1 MLYNIYVS
9 FFVFRGDIVGI
20 TTSYT
25 ILIVDDNENNLF
37 SLKSLIEEYIDA
49 RVIKADCGPRALQEL
64 SKNDVDLIILDIQ
77 MEDMDG
83 FEIASLI
90 KQRKKTRDIPIV
102 FLTASYTNEEFKQRG
117 FEIGAVDYLTK
128 PIDEYQLINRINVYL
143 RIIEK
148 ERNLN
153 IELEQKVREQTMEL
167 RIAKEEAEAANEAKS
182 MFLANISHEL
192 RTPLNIIMS
201 INQMLKLYLNKSEL
215 DKNQVEKKVNM
226 QVQNCYRLLR
236 LVNNLIDITKI
247 DSGHFEIVKRKGNI
261 VQIVECITMSVVEYI
276 EDKGINLIFDTD
288 IEENSFYFDPDAI
301 ERIVLNLLSN
311 AIKYTPSGGCI
322 FVNLQ
327 SVDGGVII
335 SIKDTGVGIDEGKIN
350 VIFERFKQVD
360 ELLTRRH
367 EGSGIGLSLVK
378 SLVQMHGGS
387 IEVHSEEEKGTE
399 FLVMLPAGDED
410 ESTKHYISSVYD
422 DKQRVVEKI
431 NIEFSDI
438 YF

>member
-1 MLYNIYVS
+1 
-9 FFVFRGDIVGI
+9 VGV

-102 FLTASYTNEEFKQRG
+102 FLTASYTNEEFMQRG

-201 INQMLKLYLNKSEL
+201 INQMLKLYLNKNEL

-247 DSGHFEIVKRKGNI
+247 DSGHFEIIKRKGNI

-327 SVDGGVII
+327 SVEDGVLI
-335 SIKDTGVGIDEGKIN
+335 SIKDTGIGINEEKIN

-399 FLVMLPAGDED
+399 FLVMLPAGNED
-410 ESTKHYISSVYD
+410 ESTKNYISSVYD

>member
-1 MLYNIYVS
+1 MGC
-9 FFVFRGDIVGI
+9 FFVFRGDIVER

-25 ILIVDDNENNLF
+25 ILIVDDNGNNLF
-37 SLKSLIEEYIDA
+37 SLRSLIEEYIDA
-49 RVIKADCGPRALQEL
+49 RVIEADCGPKALQEL

-83 FEIASLI
+83 FEIAALI
-90 KQRKKTRDIPIV
+90 KQRRKTRDIPIV
-102 FLTASYTNEEFKQRG
+102 FLTASCTNEDFKRRG

-153 IELEQKVREQTMEL
+153 LELEQKVKEQTMAL
-167 RIAKEEAEAANEAKS
+167 RLAKEEAEAANEAKS

-201 INQMLKLYLNKSEL
+201 TNQMLRLYLNKNEL
-215 DKNQVEKKVNM
+215 NKEQVEKKVNL

-247 DSGHFEIVKRKGNI
+247 DSGNFEIIKRKGNI
-261 VQIVECITMSVVEYI
+261 VQIVESITMSVVEYI
-276 EDKGINLIFDTD
+276 ENKGINLIFDTD
-288 IEENSFYFDPDAI
+288 TEELLMYFDPDAI

-311 AIKYTPSGGCI
+311 AIKYTPFGGCI
-322 FVNLQ
+322 YVNLQ
-327 SVDGGVII
+327 STTDGMII
-335 SIKDTGVGIDEGKIN
+335 SIKDTGIGIDKEKIN
-350 VIFERFKQVD
+350 IIFERFKQVD

-378 SLVQMHGGS
+378 SLVQMHEGN
-387 IEVHSEEEKGTE
+387 IEVYSEEQKGTE
-399 FLVMLPAGDED
+399 FSIELPIGNED
-410 ESTKHYISSVYD
+410 EAARRYINSVYD
-422 DKQRVVEKI
+422 DRQRVVEKI

>member
-1 MLYNIYVS
+1 VE
-9 FFVFRGDIVGI
+9 R

-25 ILIVDDNENNLF
+25 ILIVDDNGNNLF
-37 SLKSLIEEYIDA
+37 SLRSLIEEYIDA
-49 RVIKADCGPRALQEL
+49 RVIEADCGPKALQKL

-83 FEIASLI
+83 FEIAALI
-90 KQRKKTRDIPIV
+90 KQRRKTRDIPIV
-102 FLTASYTNEEFKQRG
+102 FLTASCTNEDFKRRG

-153 IELEQKVREQTMEL
+153 LELEQKVKEQTMAL
-167 RIAKEEAEAANEAKS
+167 RLAKEEAEAANEAKS

-201 INQMLKLYLNKSEL
+201 TNQMLRLYLNKNEL
-215 DKNQVEKKVNM
+215 NKEQVEKKVNL

-247 DSGHFEIVKRKGNI
+247 DSGNFEIIKRKGNI
-261 VQIVECITMSVVEYI
+261 VQIVESITMSVVEYI
-276 EDKGINLIFDTD
+276 ENKGINLIFDTD
-288 IEENSFYFDPDAI
+288 TEELLMYFDPDAI

-322 FVNLQ
+322 YVNLQ
-327 SVDGGVII
+327 SITDGMII
-335 SIKDTGVGIDEGKIN
+335 SIKDTGIGIDKEKIHI
-350 VIFERFKQVD
+350 IFERFKQVD

-378 SLVQMHGGS
+378 SLVHMHGGN
-387 IEVHSEEEKGTE
+387 IEVYSEEQKGTE
-399 FLVMLPAGDED
+399 FTIELPIGNED
-410 ESTKHYISSVYD
+410 EAARRYINSVYD
-422 DKQRVVEKI
+422 DRQRVVEKI

>member
-1 MLYNIYVS
+1 MVS
-9 FFVFRGDIVGI
+9 FFVFRGDVVGI

-37 SLKSLIEEYIDA
+37 SLKSLIEEYINA

-148 ERNLN
+148 ERSLN

-167 RIAKEEAEAANEAKS
+167 RIAKEAAEAANEAKS

-201 INQMLKLYLNKSEL
+201 INQMLKLYLNNNEL
-215 DKNQVEKKVNM
+215 DKSQVEKKVNM

-247 DSGHFEIVKRKGNI
+247 DSGHFEIIKRKGNI

-288 IEENSFYFDPDAI
+288 IEENTFYFDPDAI

-327 SVDGGVII
+327 NHEGGVII
-335 SIKDTGVGIDEGKIN
+335 SIKDTGVGINEAKIN

-399 FLVMLPAGDED
+399 FLVMLPAGNGD
-410 ESTKHYISSVYD
+410 ESTKNYISSVYD

>member
-1 MLYNIYVS
+1 MVS

-49 RVIKADCGPRALQEL
+49 RVIKADCGPKALQEL
-64 SKNDVDLIILDIQ
+64 SKNDIDLIILDIQ

-102 FLTASYTNEEFKQRG
+102 FLTASFTNEEFRQRG
-117 FEIGAVDYLTK
+117 FEIGAADYLTK

-153 IELEQKVREQTMEL
+153 LELEQKVREQTMEL
-167 RIAKEEAEAANEAKS
+167 RIAKEAAEAANEAKS

-201 INQMLKLYLNKSEL
+201 INQMLRLYLNKNEL
-215 DKNQVEKKVNM
+215 DKGQVEKKVNM

-236 LVNNLIDITKI
+236 LVNNLIDITKM
-247 DSGHFEIVKRKGNI
+247 DSGHFELIKRKGNI

-276 EDKGINLIFDTD
+276 EDKGIGLVFDTD
-288 IEENSFYFDPDAI
+288 VEESTLYFDPDAI

-322 FVNLQ
+322 FVNIQ
-327 SVDGGVII
+327 SIEDGVVI
-335 SIKDTGVGIDEGKIN
+335 SIKDTGAGIDQEKID

-378 SLVQMHGGS
+378 SLIQMHGGS
-387 IEVHSEEEKGTE
+387 IEVHSEEQKGTE
-399 FLVMLPAGDED
+399 FIVMLPAGNED
-410 ESTKHYISSVYD
+410 ESAKHYISSVYD
-422 DKQRVVEKI
+422 DKQRLVEKI

>member
-1 MLYNIYVS
+1 ME
-9 FFVFRGDIVGI
+9 R

-25 ILIVDDNENNLF
+25 ILIVDDNGNNLF
-37 SLKSLIEEYIDA
+37 SLRSLIEEYIDA
-49 RVIKADCGPRALQEL
+49 RVIEADCGPKALQKL

-83 FEIASLI
+83 FEIAALI
-90 KQRKKTRDIPIV
+90 KQRRKTRDIPIV
-102 FLTASYTNEEFKQRG
+102 FLTASCTNEDFKRRG

-153 IELEQKVREQTMEL
+153 LELEQKVKEQTMAL
-167 RIAKEEAEAANEAKS
+167 RLAKEEAEAANEAKS

-201 INQMLKLYLNKSEL
+201 TNQMLRLYLNKNEL
-215 DKNQVEKKVNM
+215 NKEQVEKKVNL

-247 DSGHFEIVKRKGNI
+247 DSGNFEIIKRKGNI
-261 VQIVECITMSVVEYI
+261 VQIVESITMSVVEYI
-276 EDKGINLIFDTD
+276 ENKGINLIFDTD
-288 IEENSFYFDPDAI
+288 TEELLMYFDPDAI

-322 FVNLQ
+322 YVNLQ
-327 SVDGGVII
+327 SITDGMII
-335 SIKDTGVGIDEGKIN
+335 SIKDTGIGIDKEKIHI
-350 VIFERFKQVD
+350 IFERFKQVD

-378 SLVQMHGGS
+378 SLVHMHGGN
-387 IEVHSEEEKGTE
+387 IEVYSEEQKGTE
-399 FLVMLPAGDED
+399 FTIELPIGNED
-410 ESTKHYISSVYD
+410 EAARRYINSVYD
-422 DKQRVVEKI
+422 DRQRVVEKI